1 MLSSRLYENYGVTR
15 VRVVVAVLA
24 CIALV
29 LLLSPAAAKT
39 RVMGLFPA
47 DANHSDDDDAVH
59 KSSDSEY
66 EQPSKHDDKT
76 SSKAVADELVQ
87 ALLERIGKGRG
98 PIIEGGIGDSG
109 TRGVRDVLKHLG
121 AVMVDEQH
129 VVHNSKDSLIY
140 MQGYDVRAGKKKPF
154 HKRANHPQ
162 TSKIDDQLAR
172 QARDPRSCW
181 SVQFAHSHDKDSQ
194 LQCVDASV

>member
-15 VRVVVAVLA
+15 VRLVVAVLA
-24 CIALV
+24 CIAFV
-29 LLLSPAAAKT
+29 LLLSPAAATT
-39 RVMGLFPA
+39 RAMFPA
-47 DANHSDDDDAVH
+47 DISPSDTDGTGGGGGVH
-59 KSSDSEY
+59 KSSEKEY

-140 MQGYDVRAGKKKPF
+140 MQGYDVRAGKKSLF
-154 HKRANHPQ
+154 TSALTTHKHQ
-162 TSKIDDQLAR
+162 K
-172 QARDPRSCW
+172 
-181 SVQFAHSHDKDSQ
+181 
-194 LQCVDASV
+194 